1 MRLARGLLE
10 DSTPNF
16 RRQAAWLLA
25 LQTMASGDPEAAHGW
40 LCTLGEDERTAILSR
55 DNDQIEA
62 LGMNERVT
70 KSLFRG
76 KTWD

>member
-1 MRLARGLLE
+1 MSSEAIEQILERGAKDPSFATAIRQDPSLLE
-10 DSTPNF
+10 QFDLT
-16 RRQAAWLLA
+16 A
-25 LQTMASGDPEAAHGW
+25 
-40 LCTLGEDERTAILSR
+40 DERAAILSR
-55 DNDQIEA
+55 DVDQIEA